1 MNSDFKKYI
10 NSVDFP
16 YEKSIKKRFINVYN
30 VIIEES
36 DVNLRWSNKLYNYI
50 HNITKQPKCIHCEK
64 KETKYVNYT
73 EGYREYCSIQC
84 SSKSNKT
91 ILKRKDTCLDKYGEI
106 SYSNTSE
113 FKKKVI
119 ITNREKYGVDYV
131 SQNTKIREKQ
141 LKTNLE
147 KYHNKSPLANSD
159 IREKIKQTFINK
171 HGVEHPS
178 QVEYIKNKTKD
189 SIKSKYDIH
198 PIHGK
203 DSNKKLKI
211 YHSNRNFNTIINK
224 SDIKLENLIY
234 DNGEYTIVNYCDIHD
249 NFTITYNQLYNRI
262 KYGLRKRQICTSCN
276 KISYTSSITE
286 NEIKEFLLTI
296 DSNIE
301 KKIFDFGEIDCYSK
315 KYNIGIEYN
324 GLYWHSSERKPNDY
338 HINKTNNAQKAGIE
352 LLHINEDEW
361 KFKKNI
367 VKSIINKKFN
377 NSKQLN
383 YINSSNCII
392 KNINRITHIDFV
404 NENNIESY
412 EGICDIELGMY
423 HNDKL
428 ISILSFQKKNNN
440 YEIRYFCDKLNVV
453 VNNSLKSFLNYFK
466 SKYQY
471 TTIISRV
478 NRRYYNGLNFEKLN
492 FFLEKKITPQYQYYN
507 KHSLYKVNEELID
520 VKNKKYIKVYDCGYY
535 KYVLKL

>member
-1 MNSDFKKYI
+1 LGC
-10 NSVDFP
+10 
-16 YEKSIKKRFINVYN
+16 
-30 VIIEES
+30 ES
-36 DVNLRWSNKLYNYI
+36 
-50 HNITKQPKCIHCEK
+50 
-64 KETKYVNYT
+64 
-73 EGYREYCSIQC
+73 
-84 SSKSNKT
+84 
-91 ILKRKDTCLDKYGEI
+91 
-106 SYSNTSE
+106 
-113 FKKKVI
+113 
-119 ITNREKYGVDYV
+119 
-131 SQNTKIREKQ
+131 
-141 LKTNLE
+141 
-147 KYHNKSPLANSD
+147 
-159 IREKIKQTFINK
+159 
-171 HGVEHPS
+171 
-178 QVEYIKNKTKD
+178 
-189 SIKSKYDIH
+189 
-198 PIHGK
+198 
-203 DSNKKLKI
+203 
-211 YHSNRNFNTIINK
+211 
-224 SDIKLENLIY
+224 
-234 DNGEYTIVNYCDIHD
+234 
-249 NFTITYNQLYNRI
+249 
-262 KYGLRKRQICTSCN
+262 ICTKCN
-276 KISYTSSITE
+276 KISKQSKIKE
-286 NEIKEFLLTI
+286 NELKTFISTI
-296 DSNIE
+296 INNYITNDR
-301 KKIFDFGEIDCYSK
+301 KILNGKEIDIYVPEH
-315 KYNIGIEYN
+315 NLGIEFN